1 MFVVGL
7 KVSGISVPKLK
18 ITTCN
23 KLKPWPRSL
32 CSKHQISTSFATNPT
47 IHLRD
52 FSYWTT
58 VYHLRTFLDNT
69 SPAHKAY
76 IGKQG
81 YPTHLHGSDKKP
93 SGYKH
98 IRIPMHL
105 CIQAMLT
112 WTIYSA
118 CNDGVLGCREQ
129 ESNSCSKMPAA
140 TLSFRLGIH
149 SPRYG
154 LRLINLHTTTNTYF
168 NYFQAFFL
176 ECTNLVLWASR
187 MHLWRKPNRYMTNSH
202 SFTSQTP

>member
-1 MFVVGL
+1 MTQKPMF
-7 KVSGISVPKLK
+7 KTSNFYKL
-18 ITTCN
+18 CN
-23 KLKPWPRSL
+23 KP
-32 CSKHQISTSFATNPT
+32 HHTS
-47 IHLRD
+47 HRD

-69 SPAHKAY
+69 TPAHKAY

-118 CNDGVLGCREQ
+118 CNDGVLGCRE